1 MKKVFES
8 PREVQPLV
16 SSLKIRH
23 LLCMSL
29 ESSQKIIDILE
40 ILHDQG
46 LLGIVLS
53 HSAMPW
59 TDHDT
64 ETFLPWDLDALFV
77 STVVLIL
84 TRFIDHSLMDG
95 QKPYLDKAY
104 SFFKTIVSSGNRI
117 AGFRHVE
124 LRKLDEMLAE
134 YSENRERPSTL
145 PNTIGLEP
153 SIQRPSSFPLGYQ
166 SVAGLPH
173 SQDTVRPSSYT
184 GISDEGSG
192 FGDDLTAEQ
201 ILAVAESMDMEGT
214 DWLSFATLDDYQII
228 DPNI

>member
-1 MKKVFES
+1 
-8 PREVQPLV
+8 
-16 SSLKIRH
+16 
-23 LLCMSL
+23 
-29 ESSQKIIDILE
+29 
-40 ILHDQG
+40 
-46 LLGIVLS
+46 
-53 HSAMPW
+53 MPW

-166 SVAGLPH
+166 SVAG
-173 SQDTVRPSSYT
+173 
-184 GISDEGSG
+184 ISDEGSG